1 MQPNSNFSVQST
13 RQLNDKHL
21 RLTSLNQPPG
31 LQTDILRASPGD
43 SRSSALNIKG
53 DSFDRK
59 DRVGRDEDDDFYRFD
74 LSKTREIKIT
84 VENRE
89 GIFGPDLKFR
99 LLKSNGSQ
107 ITSREVQQ
115 TEDESVTRELK
126 KGTYYIKVESDGESV
141 PYRLR
146 YKSSSP

>member
-1 MQPNSNFSVQST
+1 MSPNPFPLKQST
-13 RQLNDKHL
+13 RQLNDNYS
-21 RLTSLNQPPG
+21 RLTLPSSQPGG
-31 LQTDILRASPGD
+31 LLRASPGD
-43 SRSSALNIKG
+43 SRSSALKINSN
-53 DSFDRK
+53 SFDRK
-59 DRVGRDEDDDFYRFD
+59 DRVGSKEDDDYYRFD
-74 LSKTREIKIT
+74 LSKTRDIKIT

-115 TEDESVTRELK
+115 TQDESISRELK
-126 KGTYYIKVESDGESV
+126 KGTYYIKVESDGKSV